1 MKTTVYE
8 FTPPKI
14 VGALGN
20 STLEPKFAK
29 AMERE
34 MKKRNFFAVCLPFQV
49 EAKHLKNVVACMHLM
64 DVIGLTVH
72 PVHQRRIIKHL
83 DRLEKMATEVGFVD
97 TIARKGNKLVGMNAW
112 ARALKELVGDDKKR
126 PIIILGSDWQA
137 LAAAKILG
145 KYPIYRVKNNPS
157 DMIKKVSSDALI
169 IDFIGKAKHLKYKK
183 IIPGTTWDRVQRRI
197 SADLILSEIIP
208 TL

>member
-20 STLEPKFAK
+20 ATLEPKFAK

-34 MKKRNFFAVCLPFQV
+34 IKKRNFFAVCLPFQV

-64 DVIGLTVH
+64 DVVGLTVH

-83 DRLEKMATEVGFVD
+83 DRTERLASEIGFVD
-97 TIARKGNKLVGMNAW
+97 TIARRGSKLVGMNAW
-112 ARALKELVGDDKKR
+112 ARALQELVGDDKKR
-126 PIIILGSDWQA
+126 PVIIIGSDWQA
-137 LAAAKILG
+137 LAAAKALK
-145 KYPIYRVKNNPS
+145 KYPTRRVKNNPS
-157 DMIKKVSSDALI
+157 DLAKKIPRGALI
-169 IDFIGKAKHLKYKK
+169 IDFEEKAKRLKYKK
-183 IIPGTTWDRVQRRI
+183 IIPGATWDRTQRRI
-197 SADLILSEIIP
+197 SADLILSSIF
-208 TL
+208 